1 MRHRILPSLML
12 ALTGM
17 LLVGCSPYGSF
28 GDDSNGPHD
37 SRSTLETKWYS
48 TERGDVKCTDSPLP
62 YSMEQHD
69 CDWSTL
75 GKRPA
80 NTKIDSGL
88 PAQWIR
94 TTDGE
99 VWCLVNSVSHSGH
112 TTECDWSTLGKRV
125 NSGRLPTFEDGR
137 K

>member
-1 MRHRILPSLML
+1 MRRRILPLLIL
-12 ALTGM
+12 ALTGL
-17 LLVGCSPYGSF
+17 LLVGCSPFGAF
-28 GDDSNGPHD
+28 GDDSGTND
-37 SRSTLETKWYS
+37 SRSTLEMKWYS
-48 TERGDVKCTDSPLP
+48 TERGDVKCTDSALP

-75 GKRPA
+75 GKRPEGA
-80 NTKIDSGL
+80 EVDSGL

-94 TTDGE
+94 TADGE
-99 VWCLVNSVSHSGH
+99 VWCLVNPVSHGGS
-112 TTECDWSTLGKRV
+112 TSECDWSTIGKRV